1 MKVVLGITGCIAAY
15 KSAEILRL
23 LQKKDV
29 EVFPVMT
36 RSAGNFIGPVTLEKL
51 SGHKVIM
58 GTFDDRD
65 SSIEHI
71 SLARRTDLLLVA
83 PATANS
89 IAKFACGISDDFLST
104 LYISTATPVVL
115 APAMNKEMWRHQA
128 TRENIQRLKQ
138 RGVKIVQP
146 ESGHLACGEFGEGR
160 LADPEMIVKVIESML
175 KPSGALSGLKVIVT
189 AGPTI
194 EDLDPVRYLSNRSSG
209 RMGFAM
215 ASIAREL
222 GAAVQLISGPTHIE
236 PPTGVEYIQVRSA
249 SQMHDRV
256 LSSFEDADITVMAA
270 AVSDFS
276 PTQIS
281 SQKMKKETTLPV
293 LSLRKTPDILK
304 KLGKCKRQGQLLVGF
319 AAETTDITD
328 SARKKLFTKNLDLI
342 VANNIAEPN
351 QGFAAEFNKV
361 ICLDRLG
368 NQYCSEHS
376 PKPDVARFAWNQIL
390 RLKKISDPKSLSAS
404 S

>member
-1 MKVVLGITGCIAAY
+1 MKIVLGVTGCIAAY

-23 LQKKDV
+23 LQKKGV

-36 RSAGNFIGPVTLEKL
+36 RSASNFIGPVTLEKL
-51 SGHKVIM
+51 SGHKVIT
-58 GTFDDRD
+58 GVFDDRD
-65 SSIEHI
+65 TSIEHI
-71 SLARRTDLLLVA
+71 SLARRTNLLLVA

-104 LYISTATPVVL
+104 LYVSTTTPVVL
-115 APAMNKEMWRHQA
+115 APAMNKEMWRHPA
-128 TRENIQRLKQ
+128 TRENIQRLEQ
-138 RGVKIVQP
+138 RGVKIIRP
-146 ESGHLACGEFGEGR
+146 DSGHLACGEFGEGR
-160 LADPEMIVKVIESML
+160 LADPEIIVTAVEDML
-175 KPSGALSGLKVIVT
+175 KPSGVLSGLKVLVT

-215 ASIAREL
+215 ASIARDL
-222 GAAVQLISGPTHIE
+222 GATVKLISGPTHIE
-236 PPTGVEYIQVRSA
+236 PPNSVEYIQVRSA
-249 SQMHDRV
+249 SQMRDRV

-276 PTQIS
+276 PTHIS
-281 SQKMKKETTLPV
+281 FQKIKKGATLPV

-304 KLGKCKRQGQLLVGF
+304 ELGKCKRRGQLLVGF

-328 SARKKLFTKNLDLI
+328 SARKKLFTQNLDLI

-351 QGFAAEFNKV
+351 QGFATEFNQV

-376 PKPDVARFAWNQIL
+376 PKSNVARFAWNQIL
-390 RLKKISDPKSLSAS
+390 RLRKSSDQQSLPAS

>member
-1 MKVVLGITGCIAAY
+1 MKVVLGVTGCIAAY

-23 LQKKDV
+23 LQKKDI

-36 RSAGNFIGPVTLEKL
+36 KSAGNFIGPVTLEKL
-51 SGHKVIM
+51 AGHKVIM

-65 SSIEHI
+65 TSIEHI
-71 SLARRTDLLLVA
+71 SLARRTDLFLVA
-83 PATANS
+83 PVTANS

-104 LYISTATPVVL
+104 LYVSTTTPVVL
-115 APAMNKEMWRHQA
+115 APAMNTEMWKHPA
-128 TRENIQRLKQ
+128 TRENIQRLEQ
-138 RGVKIVQP
+138 RGVKIIQP
-146 ESGHLACGEFGEGR
+146 DSGHLACGEFGEGR
-160 LADPEMIVKVIESML
+160 LADPETIVTVVESML
-175 KPSGALSGLKVIVT
+175 KPSGTLSGSRVLVT

-222 GAAVQLISGPTHIE
+222 GAAVKLISGPTHIE
-236 PPTGVEYIQVRSA
+236 PPTDVEYIQVRSA
-249 SQMHDRV
+249 FQMRDKV

-276 PTQIS
+276 PTQTS
-281 SQKMKKETTLPV
+281 SQKIKKEATLPV

-304 KLGKCKRQGQLLVGF
+304 ELGKCKRQGQLLVGF
-319 AAETTDITD
+319 AAETTDMTD
-328 SARKKLFTKNLDLI
+328 SARKKLLTKNLDLI

-351 QGFAAEFNKV
+351 QGFAVEFNKV

-376 PKPDVARFAWNQIL
+376 PKSDVARFAWDQIL
-390 RLKKISDPKSLSAS
+390 RLKKSPDQKNLSVS